1 MTKDCSGFK
10 GVAGNF
16 CTIRSSNVKALKV
29 GSKIFYL
36 QAGGKTALNSDTAIY
51 AGPGNIAAGHCLL
64 HFATGVGLCTIS
76 DGTGTL
82 AGFHARVRVTAR
94 FVDSGPVALGR
105 DLQLRSRLDPVGN
118 RPVSEP
124 VARRLSSLSAKYI
137 AVFALLVAV
146 PVICT
151 SVYLLNSSYQDN
163 KRALTR
169 LQQEKAKSVSVTIG
183 QYFKDLIARMSS
195 VHGQYLTFTAQGATL
210 APLLETDATAAFYI
224 DGAGRKTLAT
234 GGGGLLRPRGN
245 FSHQPD
251 VEQARATRVYY
262 GPAYAPRTLS
272 NPGARVMEVVV
283 REWSNRGGLYRANS
297 GFVGETLDL
306 SAIQD
311 LVRRTRLGT
320 SGYVYA
326 VDAQGAPI
334 AYPNA
339 SAFTHRSLHLPQVT
353 KALASSSTGSTVGR
367 NFRGQK
373 VLSTWATVEPV
384 GWKVFV
390 EQPESAVFAPVR
402 GKIWRTALLLAA
414 FLAAGI
420 ALSVLLAR
428 RLVRPVKQ
436 MRTAAA
442 RIGAGAYDE
451 RIELRRRDELGGLA
465 DELNG
470 MAASLQ
476 ASVQSLEQKVEER
489 TRELQQALA
498 ELSRKGRQL
507 EVASE
512 HKSEFLA
519 NMSHELRTPLN
530 AIIGFSQVL
539 RKRMFGEINAK
550 QEEYLDDIL
559 SSGNHLLS
567 LINDVLDLSK
577 VEAGQVELEV
587 ATFSLR
593 EALERGVVMVREPA
607 VKKGVRLS
615 LELAPDVDLVDG
627 DERRLRQVVYNL
639 LSNAVKFTPGGGSID
654 VASSRVN
661 GEVQVSVTDTGPGI
675 APEDQERIFE
685 EFQQT
690 DVGVDQRE
698 GTGLGLALSKRLVEL
713 HGGRIW
719 VESEPGQGSRFVFTL
734 PIERGSRHG
743 G

>member
-1 MTKDCSGFK
+1 
-10 GVAGNF
+10 
-16 CTIRSSNVKALKV
+16 
-29 GSKIFYL
+29 
-36 QAGGKTALNSDTAIY
+36 
-51 AGPGNIAAGHCLL
+51 
-64 HFATGVGLCTIS
+64 
-76 DGTGTL
+76 
-82 AGFHARVRVTAR
+82 VTER
-94 FVDSGPVALGR
+94 
-105 DLQLRSRLDPVGN
+105 
-118 RPVSEP
+118 
-124 VARRLSSLSAKYI
+124 VARWLSSLSAKYI
-137 AVFALLVAV
+137 ALFALLVAV

-151 SVYLLNSSYQDN
+151 SVYLLSSSYRDN

-169 LQQEKAKSVSVTIG
+169 LQQEKARSVAVAVE
-183 QYFKDLIARMSS
+183 QYFTDRTKRMKAIQ
-195 VHGQYLTFTAQGATL
+195 GRYLSFTARGSALQ
-210 APLLETDATAAFYI
+210 PLLDDHATEAFYV
-224 DGAGRKTLAT
+224 DSTGRKTLASA
-234 GGGGLLRPRGN
+234 GGGLTMVKGN
-245 FSHQPD
+245 FSHD
-251 VEQARATRVYY
+251 RSVKQAMATGVYF
-262 GPAYAPRTLS
+262 GPVYAPRLLS
-272 NPGARVMEVVV
+272 NPGARSMEVVV
-283 REWSNRGGLYRANS
+283 RETSVVVGYPEGIYAAGNGV
-297 GFVGETLDL
+297 VGETLDL
-306 SAIQD
+306 SVIQD
-311 LVRRTRLGT
+311 LVRQMRLGT

-326 VDAQGAPI
+326 IDARGVPI
-334 AYPNA
+334 AHPNSA
-339 SAFTHRSLHLPQVT
+339 AFTNRSLAFPQVT

-367 NFRGQK
+367 NLRGQE

-390 EQPESAVFAPVR
+390 EQPESAAFAPVR

-414 FLAAGI
+414 FLAVGVG
-420 ALSVLLAR
+420 LSVLLAR

-436 MRTAAA
+436 IRTAAA

-476 ASVQSLEQKVEER
+476 ASVQSLEQRVEER
-489 TRELQQALA
+489 TRELETALA
-498 ELSRKGRQL
+498 ERDEKSHLLEIASR
-507 EVASE
+507 

-539 RKRMFGEINAK
+539 RQRLFGPINEK

-587 ATFSLR
+587 ASFSLR

-607 VKKGVRLS
+607 SRRGVAVA
-615 LELAPDVDLVDG
+615 LELAPDVDLVEG
-627 DERRLRQVVYNL
+627 DERRLRQVVFNL
-639 LSNAVKFTPGGGSID
+639 LSNAVKFTPEGGSIV
-654 VASSRVN
+654 VASTQVD

-675 APEDQERIFE
+675 VAEDQERIFE

-690 DVGVDQRE
+690 EVGVQQRE

-719 VESEPGQGSRFVFTL
+719 VESEPGHGSCFVFTL
-734 PIERGSRHG
+734 PIKEANRNGR
-743 G
+743 

>member
-1 MTKDCSGFK
+1 
-10 GVAGNF
+10 
-16 CTIRSSNVKALKV
+16 
-29 GSKIFYL
+29 
-36 QAGGKTALNSDTAIY
+36 
-51 AGPGNIAAGHCLL
+51 
-64 HFATGVGLCTIS
+64 
-76 DGTGTL
+76 
-82 AGFHARVRVTAR
+82 
-94 FVDSGPVALGR
+94 
-105 DLQLRSRLDPVGN
+105 
-118 RPVSEP
+118 
-124 VARRLSSLSAKYI
+124 
-137 AVFALLVAV
+137 
-146 PVICT
+146 
-151 SVYLLNSSYQDN
+151 
-163 KRALTR
+163 
-169 LQQEKAKSVSVTIG
+169 
-183 QYFKDLIARMSS
+183 
-195 VHGQYLTFTAQGATL
+195 
-210 APLLETDATAAFYI
+210 
-224 DGAGRKTLAT
+224 
-234 GGGGLLRPRGN
+234 
-245 FSHQPD
+245 
-251 VEQARATRVYY
+251 
-262 GPAYAPRTLS
+262 
-272 NPGARVMEVVV
+272 MEVVV
-283 REWSNRGGLYRANS
+283 REWSNRGEYRANS

-339 SAFTHRSLHLPQVT
+339 SAFAHRSLHLPQVT
-353 KALASSSTGSTVGR
+353 KALASSTTGSTVGR

-373 VLSTWATVEPV
+373 VLSTWATVAPI

-390 EQPESAVFAPVR
+390 EQPESAVIAPVR

-420 ALSVLLAR
+420 ALSVMLAR

-476 ASVQSLEQKVEER
+476 ASVRGLEQKVEER

-498 ELSRKGRQL
+498 ELAQKGRQL
-507 EVASE
+507 EVASR

-539 RKRMFGEINAK
+539 QQRLFGEVNAK

-593 EALERGVVMVREPA
+593 EALERGLVMVREPA
-607 VKKGVRLS
+607 MKHGVRLS
-615 LELAPDVDLVDG
+615 LELAPGDDLVNG
-627 DERRLRQVVYNL
+627 DERRVRQVVFNL
-639 LSNAVKFTPGGGSID
+639 LSNAVKFTPEGGSVV
-654 VASSRVN
+654 VASARVD
-661 GEVQVSVTDTGPGI
+661 GEVRVSVTDTGPGI
-675 APEDQERIFE
+675 SPKDQERIFE

-690 DVGVDQRE
+690 DVGVEQHE

-719 VESEPGQGSRFVFTL
+719 VESEPGHGSRFTFTL
-734 PIERGSRHG
+734 PIEAGSHNGR
-743 G
+743 